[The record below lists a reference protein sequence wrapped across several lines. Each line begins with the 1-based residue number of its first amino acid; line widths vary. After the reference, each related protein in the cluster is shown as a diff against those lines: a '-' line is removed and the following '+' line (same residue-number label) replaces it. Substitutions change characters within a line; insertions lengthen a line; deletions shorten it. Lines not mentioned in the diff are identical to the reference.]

1 MPMRAVRIFRGAI
14 LALILYSVFCIIAG
28 IFVADGSLRPARHPL
43 TEDEIAAMR
52 TAAQALDAQ
61 LADVSITTAE
71 GVTLSAWSL
80 HQHHGSG
87 NEVILLHG
95 VGDNRVGMTG
105 YAQLLLAH
113 GYNVLMPDAR
123 GHGASGGELVTY
135 GLLERNDI
143 RQWFN
148 FAQSED
154 HPHCI
159 FGFGESMG
167 AAQLLQSLGTGLRF
181 CAVVVE
187 SPFAT
192 FREIA
197 YDRMGQPFH
206 LGPWVGRTFFWPVVE
221 FGFLRARWKYGF
233 DMWQIS
239 PENAVAEAVVP
250 VLLIHGQVDSNIPVR
265 HSRLIHA
272 KAPATR
278 LWEVPGADHCGAISV
293 APVEFQQKLLSFFES
308 HSEPASQIAI
318 GR

>member
-1 MPMRAVRIFRGAI
+1 MLLHRNSSHRNFVSFLQSIPMPFVRKFRSVF
-14 LALILYSVFCIIAG
+14 LALILYAVFCVIAG
-28 IFVADGSLRPARHPL
+28 IFVADGSLRPARRPL
-43 TEDEIAAMR
+43 ANDEVAAMR
-52 TAAQALDAQ
+52 NAAQALDAQ
-61 LADVSITTAE
+61 LEDVFITTSD
-71 GVTLSAWSL
+71 GVLLLGWSI
-80 HQHHGSG
+80 HPHHGNG

-95 VGDNRVGMTG
+95 VGDNRLGMTG

-148 FAQSED
+148 FAQTRD

-167 AAQLLQSLGTGLRF
+167 AAQLLQSLATGLPF
-181 CAVVVE
+181 CAVAVE

-206 LGPWVGRTFFWPVVE
+206 LGSWVGRTFFWPVVE
-221 FGFLRARWKYGF
+221 VGFLRARAGNMVSTCGKSLPK
-233 DMWQIS
+233 MQS
-239 PENAVAEAVVP
+239 PKRTSP
-250 VLLIHGQVDSNIPVR
+250 CS
-265 HSRLIHA
+265 
-272 KAPATR
+272 
-278 LWEVPGADHCGAISV
+278 
-293 APVEFQQKLLSFFES
+293 
-308 HSEPASQIAI
+308 
-318 GR
+318 